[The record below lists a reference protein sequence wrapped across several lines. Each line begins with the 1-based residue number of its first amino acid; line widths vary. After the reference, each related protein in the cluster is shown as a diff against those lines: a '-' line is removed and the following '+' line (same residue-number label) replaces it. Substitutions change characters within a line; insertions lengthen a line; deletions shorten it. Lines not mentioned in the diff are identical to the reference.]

1 MVVKSIVRLFGVP
14 PFNIMGANMSHTANA
29 CLHQPGGP
37 NFEWTLESSDDESS
51 LGKTFHHCRREDTV
65 IIFDWDDT
73 LLSSSAIR
81 SLQWSKVELLKLERR
96 VTKILRAAMSLGE
109 TLIVTNG
116 NRTWVE
122 DSAKQFLPGLLP
134 LLSQLEVV
142 SARALYENE
151 YPGDPFMWKRAAF
164 EHLLL
169 EVRNFPEAD
178 GPPSLNLVVL
188 GDQHPEIHAAH
199 HVAAKRVI
207 GSTAVKALKFKECPS
222 IDDLM
227 GQLRHAEQILSSLV
241 DEEDDWG
248 RGIVCRSLRPV
259 HSQPASSACGWECAL
274 QGKGPSSRV
283 GEDAPGK
290 QEHHK
295 HFATGLK
302 EIWQLFL

>member
-1 MVVKSIVRLFGVP
+1 
-14 PFNIMGANMSHTANA
+14 MGANMSQTARA
-29 CLHQPGGP
+29 CLHRPDGAT
-37 NFEWTLESSDDESS
+37 FEWTVESSDEESS
-51 LGKTFHHCRREDTV
+51 TAEVFHACKREDTV

-73 LLSSSAIR
+73 LLSSTAIR
-81 SLQWSKVELLKLERR
+81 TFQWNKKELLKLERR
-96 VTKILRAAMSLGE
+96 VTNVLHAAMSLGE

-151 YPGDPFMWKRAAF
+151 HPGDPFMWKKAAF

-169 EVRNFPEAD
+169 EARSFPE
-178 GPPSLNLVVL
+178 GGSKPSLNLVVL
-188 GDQHPEIHAAH
+188 GDQFPEIHAAH
-199 HVAAKRVI
+199 HVAGRRWI
-207 GSTAVKALKFKECPS
+207 GSTAVKALKFKESPS
-222 IDDLM
+222 IGDLR

-248 RGIVCRSLRPV
+248 RGIVCRSLTPV
-259 HSQPASSACGWECAL
+259 LNQPASKACGWECTFQSKKPGNKVVVDAL
-274 QGKGPSSRV
+274 S
-283 GEDAPGK
+283 K
-290 QEHHK
+290 QENHK
-295 HFATGLK
+295 FAAGLK